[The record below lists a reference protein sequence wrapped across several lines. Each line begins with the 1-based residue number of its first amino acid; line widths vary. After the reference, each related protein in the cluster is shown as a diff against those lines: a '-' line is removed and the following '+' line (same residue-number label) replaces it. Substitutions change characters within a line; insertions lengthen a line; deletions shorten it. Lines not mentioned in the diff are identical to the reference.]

1 MVDYYDPNNIKAIIG
16 SAPAD
21 EPEPETGIAYY
32 DDEDVVEETTPLRNI
47 PGLPNFVAIARRE
60 QRQIEFLM
68 GQLTEKLNTNPI
80 FFKHTLELTDEE
92 HKELRSMRKLL
103 NPLYKCTSLKD
114 AINQTQRF
122 LEKLDEIST
131 KGSDGAGN
139 SEPSRA
145 NSDDGGTGQQSS
157 SEPKATD

>member
-47 PGLPNFVAIARRE
+47 PGLPNFGAIARRE

-92 HKELRSMRKLL
+92 YKQAKRMKKLL
-103 NPLYKCTSLKD
+103 EPLDKCTSIEA
-114 AINQTQRF
+114 AIKKVQHILNKINETSTERSDSAGDYGTQA
-122 LEKLDEIST
+122 
-131 KGSDGAGN
+131 SDT
-139 SEPSRA
+139 E
-145 NSDDGGTGQQSS
+145 DGGTGKQDSTE
-157 SEPKATD
+157 SET